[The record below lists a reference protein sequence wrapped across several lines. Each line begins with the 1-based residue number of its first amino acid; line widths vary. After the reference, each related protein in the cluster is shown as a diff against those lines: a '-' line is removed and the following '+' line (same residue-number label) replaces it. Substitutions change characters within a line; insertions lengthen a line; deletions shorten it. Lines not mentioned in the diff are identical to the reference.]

1 MLDRRG
7 YFRWLLRGCDNVIQR
22 LGWLWQALE
31 TLGSVFP
38 TEPTEPQRIN
48 LLTVCTQQPWCH
60 GNFKNG
66 GEGQGVSVCVNV
78 RERKNV
84 HLCVCVFDFRSLG
97 SGCSEAESLELSA
110 DLVPKVTIRSVYHRG
125 AVCVCVCV
133 CVRACVRATDSACSR
148 SVYICE
154 HSNCHI
160 YTHVNNT
167 YSHSPADP
175 LPETSAAE
183 QVVGVINTCLLLH
196 TRYVRL

>member
-133 CVRACVRATDSACSR
+133 RACDRFSMFQKCVHMWTFKLPYLHSCKQHIHSLACRSSARNQCSR
-148 SVYICE
+148 TGGGSYQHLLTV
-154 HSNCHI
+154 
-160 YTHVNNT
+160 T
-167 YSHSPADP
+167 Y
-175 LPETSAAE
+175 
-183 QVVGVINTCLLLH
+183 
-196 TRYVRL
+196 